1 MPGISTGQMPPV
13 RSIGSPVVYAAF
25 FTPGSDPFSMLAL
38 LTPMTLLYG
47 GAIIATAI
55 LDKRKSVRERIA
67 AGNGEDL
74 P

>member
-1 MPGISTGQMPPV
+1 
-13 RSIGSPVVYAAF
+13 
-25 FTPGSDPFSMLAL
+25 MLAL

-55 LDKRKSVRERIA
+55 LDKRKNVRERIA